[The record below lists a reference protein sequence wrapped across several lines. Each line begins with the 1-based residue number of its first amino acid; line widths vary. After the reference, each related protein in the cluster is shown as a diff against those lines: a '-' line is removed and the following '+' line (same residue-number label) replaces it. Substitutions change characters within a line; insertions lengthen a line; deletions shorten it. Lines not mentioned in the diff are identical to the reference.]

1 MRMAWS
7 YGSSVRVLLI
17 LMTALCVN
25 AVNAQWTF
33 QAGYSYLF
41 NRNLDDVFQAF
52 NTARWW
58 SDNPLKPLT
67 NGADVTAGYNVLLH
81 KKRQL
86 HVVPQLSYGYS
97 FTSTKRE
104 EVRWSAGIHRASI
117 NAQFRFHPR
126 AIIKGV
132 HQTGP
137 LGPRWFMTIEPGYTF
152 VIPFIRTAGEALMD
166 GEEKDKPYRP
176 LSMTFYSS
184 LGIGHHVMMLK
195 DRVIL
200 TPELSCSWYPYMELK
215 DYSSNLNGHN
225 ILNHSDTFENVFFF
239 QLRLRATFIK
249 KEVKWWERPA
259 ADK

>member
-1 MRMAWS
+1 MRKGLS
-7 YGSSVRVLLI
+7 YDSCVRVLFVIMAMLFSHA
-17 LMTALCVN
+17 MR
-25 AVNAQWTF
+25 AQWTF
-33 QAGYSYLF
+33 QAGYSYLY
-41 NRNLDDVFQAF
+41 NRNLDEVFQSF

-67 NGADVTAGYNVLLH
+67 NGGDITAGYNVLLH

-97 FTSTKRE
+97 FTTSKRE
-104 EVRWSAGIHRASI
+104 DQRWLTGMHRASI

-137 LGPRWFMTIEPGYTF
+137 LGPRWFMTLEPGYSF
-152 VIPFIRTAGEALMD
+152 VMPFIRVGGDALKED
-166 GEEKDKPYRP
+166 DKNGKAYRP
-176 LSMTFYSS
+176 MSFAFYSA
-184 LGIGHHVMMLK
+184 LGIGHHLMMLK

-200 TPELSCSWYPYMELK
+200 TPELSCSWYPYIELK

-249 KEVKWWERPA
+249 KEVKWWDRPA
-259 ADK
+259 PGK